1 MKLLVWPEEKFKS
14 RKNEKEWTI
23 IESWLW
29 GASIKKQLPQFTQC
43 FRSNFVEN
51 HCNDMLCLFEMLII
65 NRNAPLLV
73 LGPWEE
79 LAVKRE
85 NSMDEKWEKSKNFRN
100 GNKQKKW
107 ELDQKKKLTTM
118 KHQILRRIT
127 FLKKEAFEL
136 KLLNFWNFPLCNN
149 WWKKL
154 EK

>member
-107 ELDQKKKLTTM
+107 ELDQKKKTYYHETSNFETNYFFE
-118 KHQILRRIT
+118 KRGIWTKIIE
-127 FLKKEAFEL
+127 FLKFSL
-136 KLLNFWNFPLCNN
+136 V
-149 WWKKL
+149 
-154 EK
+154 